1 MKISVVIPVFN
12 EEDSVKELYGQIS
25 TALKNQKK
33 YEIIFIND
41 GSSDKSEKAIIDLSN
56 EKKATSHPD
65 VSADNIRKIKNK
77 GISSI

>member
-12 EEDSVKELYGQIS
+12 EEDSIKELYGQIS

-56 EKKATSHPD
+56 EDKSVKLISFYRNFGK
-65 VSADNIRKIKNK
+65 SAA
-77 GISSI
+77 

>member
-12 EEDSVKELYGQIS
+12 EEDSIKELYGQIS

-56 EKKATSHPD
+56 EDKRVFFK
-65 VSADNIRKIKNK
+65 
-77 GISSI
+77 